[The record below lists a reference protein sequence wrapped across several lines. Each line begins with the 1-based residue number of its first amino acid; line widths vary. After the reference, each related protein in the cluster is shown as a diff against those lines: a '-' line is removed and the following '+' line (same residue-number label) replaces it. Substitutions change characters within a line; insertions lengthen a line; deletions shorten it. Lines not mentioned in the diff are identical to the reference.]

1 VRKKKLEKP
10 KPAEAIFSYSF
21 SASGIIDIDQHIL
34 IWNPCEIAGEDF
46 DKAFFLTVVSLLK
59 TFSHIKSV
67 RPMTAVETQPKIQAL
82 GTNLIQPL
90 LVLLDLRIVLLYDF
104 LLFDG
109 LRDGE

>member
-1 VRKKKLEKP
+1 
-10 KPAEAIFSYSF
+10 
-21 SASGIIDIDQHIL
+21 
-34 IWNPCEIAGEDF
+34 
-46 DKAFFLTVVSLLK
+46 
-59 TFSHIKSV
+59 
-67 RPMTAVETQPKIQAL
+67 MTAVETQSIVQAL